1 MKKYPSEA
9 YSSNSRTLHRYV
21 VVAGLVLSVGL
32 TIAPGAVST
41 AYADELASGSDSPAA
56 IEAAMQPG
64 EGASSSFVNAAPQA
78 GGKATASSAEST
90 SGVEGQNL
98 PGSDPAKS
106 SASEASAPGAGESG
120 SASVGE
126 GTASAAAPATGSG
139 PSATTTAPEGGT
151 SPDAATPATGNAPDP
166 AASAAV
172 TSGGLTLAAVP
183 AAEGAAAPAAGV
195 VAKIGEQSYAT
206 LDEAIAAAKSGD
218 TIVLVANATTQ
229 GISMKGDLTING
241 AGNTITFEKDGI
253 AIFGHALTFKDA
265 IVSMMG
271 IGSTPYA
278 EWKWMAICASKDGS
292 LTLDNTAMSLD
303 GTGTASNTHAIYF
316 TSNNKLNVTNGSTL
330 VVSNYP
336 QDALE
341 WDGGDGGYNLNV
353 TGGSKVV
360 LDHNRSGIAGTFF
373 VKVDASELTVINNRG
388 NGSNGSHFN
397 IANGSEVSFKDNG
410 SHGLSAG
417 KLFVKGSTVTCTGNG
432 MYGITVG
439 NSLNVDGTS
448 TLKAN
453 GNKTKA
459 SASSGGG
466 LRITKNARENLIAKG
481 AVVEIN
487 NNGGNGLENYADLLI
502 EEGVDLSI
510 LQNYE
515 KGNGGGIYNGATGS
529 LTLPSGAKIYNNIA
543 AKAGDD
549 IFSLGKIVVPATGK
563 WILDQNHDGVGDHS
577 IAGWF
582 EDGLGSDNP
591 QRWQAHAEDE
601 DANYIIGIEEGN
613 FEIPLAL
620 KAAHGIEVDLG
631 EGEEPASP
639 DGGSEDPGKAE
650 GSSGVETVSA
660 EKAEVV
666 APGSVK
672 SVSPKTGDSAGFG
685 LAAAAMS
692 VVAAISAAFAA
703 LRRRED

>member
-9 YSSNSRTLHRYV
+9 YSSNSRTLRRYV

-41 AYADELASGSDSPAA
+41 AYADELASGSGTPAA
-56 IEAAMQPG
+56 IEAAVQPE
-64 EGASSSFVNAAPQA
+64 EGA
-78 GGKATASSAEST
+78 
-90 SGVEGQNL
+90 
-98 PGSDPAKS
+98 
-106 SASEASAPGAGESG
+106 
-120 SASVGE
+120 
-126 GTASAAAPATGSG
+126 ASAAVPAAGSG
-139 PSATTTAPEGGT
+139 PSATAAAPEGGT
-151 SPDAATPATGNAPDP
+151 SSDAATPASGSAPD
-166 AASAAV
+166 AATSAAAA
-172 TSGGLTLAAVP
+172 SGGLTLAAAP
-183 AAEGAAAPAAGV
+183 AAAPTAGV

-218 TIVLVANATTQ
+218 TIVLVANATSQ
-229 GISMKGDLTING
+229 GISMKGDLVING

-253 AIFGHALTFKDA
+253 AIFNHALTFKDA

-292 LTLDNTAMSLD
+292 LTLDNTAMTLD
-303 GTGTASNTHAIYF
+303 GTGTASGTHAIYF

-360 LDHNRSGIAGTFF
+360 LDHNRSGIAGLFF

-388 NGSNGSHFN
+388 NGSNGSHFD

-432 MYGITVG
+432 LYGITVG
-439 NSLNVDGTS
+439 NSLNVDGAS

-466 LRITKNARENLIAKG
+466 LRITKNAKENFIAKG

-487 NNGGNGLENYADLLI
+487 NNGGNGLENYADLFI

-529 LTLPSGAKIYNNIA
+529 LTLPSGAKIYNNTA

-549 IFSLGKIVVPATGK
+549 IYSLGKIVVPATGE
-563 WILDQNHDGVGDHS
+563 WILDRSHDGVGNHA
-577 IAGWF
+577 ITGWF

-601 DANYIIGIEEGN
+601 DANYIIPIEEGA
-613 FEIPLAL
+613 FETPLAL
-620 KAAHGIEVDLG
+620 KAAHGIEVDPEEGDEPVGPG
-631 EGEEPASP
+631 E
-639 DGGSEDPGKAE
+639 SEDPGKAE
-650 GSSGVETVSA
+650 DSSSVKT

-666 APGSVK
+666 APSSAK
-672 SVSPKTGDSAGFG
+672 SVSPKTGDSAGFS

>member
-1 MKKYPSEA
+1 MKKYSSEA
-9 YSSNSRTLHRYV
+9 YSSNSRTLRRYV

-41 AYADELASGSDSPAA
+41 AYADELASGSGTPAA
-56 IEAAMQPG
+56 IEAAVQPE
-64 EGASSSFVNAAPQA
+64 EGASSSSANAAPQA
-78 GGKATASSAEST
+78 EGKAAASSAESA
-90 SGVEGQNL
+90 SSVETQNL
-98 PGSDPAKS
+98 PGPAPAKS

-120 SASVGE
+120 SAPAGE
-126 GTASAAAPATGSG
+126 GAASAAVPAAGSG
-139 PSATTTAPEGGT
+139 PSATAAAPEGGT
-151 SPDAATPATGNAPDP
+151 SSDAATPASGSAPD
-166 AASAAV
+166 AATSAAAA
-172 TSGGLTLAAVP
+172 SGGLTLAAAP
-183 AAEGAAAPAAGV
+183 AAAPTAGV

-218 TIVLVANATTQ
+218 TIVLVANATSQ
-229 GISMKGDLTING
+229 GISMKGDLVING

-253 AIFGHALTFKDA
+253 AIFNHALTFKDA

-278 EWKWMAICASKDGS
+278 EWKWMAICANKDGL
-292 LTLDNTAMSLD
+292 LTLDNTAMALD
-303 GTGTASNTHAIYF
+303 GTGTASGTHAIYF

-373 VKVDASELTVINNRG
+373 VKVDASELAVINNRG
-388 NGSNGSHFN
+388 NGSNGSHFD

-432 MYGITVG
+432 LYGITVS
-439 NSLNVDGTS
+439 NSLNVDGAS
-448 TLKAN
+448 TLKVN

-466 LRITKNARENLIAKG
+466 LRITKNAKENFIAKG

-487 NNGGNGLENYADLLI
+487 NNGGNGLENYADLFI
-502 EEGVDLSI
+502 EDGVDLSI

-529 LTLPSGAKIYNNIA
+529 LTLPSGAKIHNNTA

-549 IFSLGKIVVPATGK
+549 IYSLGKIVVPATGE
-563 WILDQNHDGVGDHS
+563 WILDQNHDGVGDHA
-577 IAGWF
+577 ITGWF

-601 DANYIIGIEEGN
+601 DANYMIEIEEGS

-620 KAAHGIEVDLG
+620 KATHGIQVDPEEGDVPVGPG
-631 EGEEPASP
+631 E
-639 DGGSEDPGKAE
+639 SEDPGKVE
-650 GSSGVETVSA
+650 DPGSVKTVSA

-666 APGSVK
+666 ATSSAK
-672 SVSPKTGDSAGFG
+672 SVSPKTGDSAGFS

-692 VVAAISAAFAA
+692 VLAAISAAFAA

>member
-1 MKKYPSEA
+1 M
-9 YSSNSRTLHRYV
+9 
-21 VVAGLVLSVGL
+21 
-32 TIAPGAVST
+32 
-41 AYADELASGSDSPAA
+41 
-56 IEAAMQPG
+56 
-64 EGASSSFVNAAPQA
+64 
-78 GGKATASSAEST
+78 
-90 SGVEGQNL
+90 
-98 PGSDPAKS
+98 
-106 SASEASAPGAGESG
+106 
-120 SASVGE
+120 
-126 GTASAAAPATGSG
+126 
-139 PSATTTAPEGGT
+139 
-151 SPDAATPATGNAPDP
+151 
-166 AASAAV
+166 
-172 TSGGLTLAAVP
+172 
-183 AAEGAAAPAAGV
+183 
-195 VAKIGEQSYAT
+195 
-206 LDEAIAAAKSGD
+206 
-218 TIVLVANATTQ
+218 
-229 GISMKGDLTING
+229 
-241 AGNTITFEKDGI
+241 
-253 AIFGHALTFKDA
+253 
-265 IVSMMG
+265 
-271 IGSTPYA
+271 
-278 EWKWMAICASKDGS
+278 
-292 LTLDNTAMSLD
+292 
-303 GTGTASNTHAIYF
+303 
-316 TSNNKLNVTNGSTL
+316 
-330 VVSNYP
+330 
-336 QDALE
+336 
-341 WDGGDGGYNLNV
+341 
-353 TGGSKVV
+353 TGGSEVV
-360 LDHNRSGIAGTFF
+360 LDHNRSGIAGAFF
-373 VKVDASELTVINNRG
+373 VKVDASELTVTNNRA
-388 NGSNGSHFN
+388 NGSNGSHFD

-466 LRITKNARENLIAKG
+466 LRITKNARENFIAKG

-502 EEGVDLSI
+502 EEGVGLSI

-529 LTLPSGAKIYNNIA
+529 LTLPSGAKIYNNTA

-577 IAGWF
+577 ITGWF

-601 DANYIIGIEEGN
+601 DANYMIGIEEGN

-620 KAAHGIEVDLG
+620 KAAHGIEVDPG

-650 GSSGVETVSA
+650 GSSSVETVSA

>member
-9 YSSNSRTLHRYV
+9 CSSNSRTLHRYV

-41 AYADELASGSDSPAA
+41 AYADELASGSGSSAA
-56 IEAAMQPG
+56 IEAAIQPG
-64 EGASSSFVNAAPQA
+64 EGASSSSVNTAPQEE
-78 GGKATASSAEST
+78 GKAATSSAEST
-90 SGVEGQNL
+90 SGVEGQN
-98 PGSDPAKS
+98 PPESAPAKS
-106 SASEASAPGAGESG
+106 SASEASAPGAGESV
-120 SASVGE
+120 SAPVGE
-126 GTASAAAPATGSG
+126 GAVSAVAPATGS
-139 PSATTTAPEGGT
+139 AT
-151 SPDAATPATGNAPDP
+151 DP

-172 TSGGLTLAAVP
+172 ASGGLTLAAAP

-388 NGSNGSHFN
+388 NGSNGSHFD

-432 MYGITVG
+432 LYGITVS
-439 NSLNVDGTS
+439 NSLNVDGAS

-466 LRITKNARENLIAKG
+466 LRITKNAKENFIAKG

-487 NNGGNGLENYADLLI
+487 NNGGNGLENYADLFI
-502 EEGVDLSI
+502 EDGVDLSI

-529 LTLPSGAKIYNNIA
+529 LTLPSGAKIHNNTA

-549 IFSLGKIVVPATGK
+549 IYSLGKIVVPATGE

-577 IAGWF
+577 ITGWF
-582 EDGLGSDNP
+582 EDGLGSDSP

-601 DANYIIGIEEGN
+601 DANYMIEIEEGS
-613 FEIPLAL
+613 FETPLAL
-620 KAAHGIEVDLG
+620 KAAHGVEVDPG
-631 EGEEPASP
+631 EGDEPAAP
-639 DGGSEDPGKAE
+639 DDGSEDPGKAE
-650 GSSGVETVSA
+650 GFSGVETVSA
-660 EKAEVV
+660 EKAEMVV
-666 APGSVK
+666 SGSVK

>member
-9 YSSNSRTLHRYV
+9 CSSNSRTLHRYV

-64 EGASSSFVNAAPQA
+64 EGASSSSVNAASQVE
-78 GGKATASSAEST
+78 GKAAASSAESA
-90 SGVEGQNL
+90 SGVESQNL
-98 PGSDPAKS
+98 PGSAPAKS

-126 GTASAAAPATGSG
+126 GTASAVAPATGSG

-151 SPDAATPATGNAPDP
+151 SPDAATPATGSATDP
-166 AASAAV
+166 
-172 TSGGLTLAAVP
+172 
-183 AAEGAAAPAAGV
+183 AAAPAAGV

-241 AGNTITFEKDGI
+241 AGNTITFVKDGI
-253 AIFGHALTFKDA
+253 AIFNHALTFKDA

-292 LTLDNTAMSLD
+292 LTLDNTAMTLD
-303 GTGTASNTHAIYF
+303 GTGTASGTHAIYF

-388 NGSNGSHFN
+388 NGSNGSHFD

-417 KLFVKGSTVTCTGNG
+417 KLFVKGSTVACTGNG

-466 LRITKNARENLIAKG
+466 LRITKNARENFIAKG

-529 LTLPSGAKIYNNIA
+529 LTLPSGAKIYNNTA

-577 IAGWF
+577 ITGWF

-601 DANYIIGIEEGN
+601 DANYIIGIEEGS
-613 FEIPLAL
+613 FETPLAL
-620 KAAHGIEVDLG
+620 KAAHGIEVDPG

-650 GSSGVETVSA
+650 GSSSVETVSA

-672 SVSPKTGDSAGFG
+672 SVSPKTGDFAGFG

-692 VVAAISAAFAA
+692 VVAAISAALAS

>member
-9 YSSNSRTLHRYV
+9 YSSNSRTLRRYV

-41 AYADELASGSDSPAA
+41 AYADELASGSGTPAA
-56 IEAAMQPG
+56 IEAAVQPE
-64 EGASSSFVNAAPQA
+64 EGA
-78 GGKATASSAEST
+78 
-90 SGVEGQNL
+90 
-98 PGSDPAKS
+98 
-106 SASEASAPGAGESG
+106 
-120 SASVGE
+120 
-126 GTASAAAPATGSG
+126 ASAAVPAAGSG
-139 PSATTTAPEGGT
+139 PSATAAAPEGGT
-151 SPDAATPATGNAPDP
+151 SSDAATPASGSAPD
-166 AASAAV
+166 AATSAAAA
-172 TSGGLTLAAVP
+172 SGGLTLAAAP
-183 AAEGAAAPAAGV
+183 AAAPTAGV

-218 TIVLVANATTQ
+218 TIVLVANATSQ
-229 GISMKGDLTING
+229 GISMKGDLVING

-253 AIFGHALTFKDA
+253 AIFNHALTFKDA

-278 EWKWMAICASKDGS
+278 EWKWMAICANKDGL
-292 LTLDNTAMSLD
+292 LTLDNTAMALD
-303 GTGTASNTHAIYF
+303 GTGTASGTHAIYF

-373 VKVDASELTVINNRG
+373 VKVDASELAVINNRG
-388 NGSNGSHFN
+388 NGSNGSHFD

-432 MYGITVG
+432 LYGITVS
-439 NSLNVDGTS
+439 NSLNVDGAS
-448 TLKAN
+448 TLKVN

-466 LRITKNARENLIAKG
+466 LRITKNAKENFIAKG

-487 NNGGNGLENYADLLI
+487 NNGGNGLENYADLFI
-502 EEGVDLSI
+502 EDGVDLSI

-529 LTLPSGAKIYNNIA
+529 LTLPSGAKIHNNTA

-549 IFSLGKIVVPATGK
+549 IYSLGKIVVPATGE
-563 WILDQNHDGVGDHS
+563 WILDQNHDGVGDHA
-577 IAGWF
+577 ITGWF

-601 DANYIIGIEEGN
+601 DANYMIEIEEGS

-620 KAAHGIEVDLG
+620 KATHGIQVDPEEGDVPVGPG
-631 EGEEPASP
+631 E
-639 DGGSEDPGKAE
+639 SEDPGKAE
-650 GSSGVETVSA
+650 DPVSVKTVSA

-666 APGSVK
+666 ATSSAK
-672 SVSPKTGDSAGFG
+672 SVSPKTGDSAGFSF
-685 LAAAAMS
+685 AAAAMS
-692 VVAAISAAFAA
+692 VLAAISAAFAA

>member
-9 YSSNSRTLHRYV
+9 CSSNSRTLHRYV

-41 AYADELASGSDSPAA
+41 AYADELASGSGSSAA
-56 IEAAMQPG
+56 IEAAIQPG
-64 EGASSSFVNAAPQA
+64 EGASSSSVNTAPQEE
-78 GGKATASSAEST
+78 GKAATSSAEST
-90 SGVEGQNL
+90 SGVEGQN
-98 PGSDPAKS
+98 PPESAPAKS
-106 SASEASAPGAGESG
+106 SASEASAPGAGESV
-120 SASVGE
+120 SAPVGE
-126 GTASAAAPATGSG
+126 GAVSAVAPATGS
-139 PSATTTAPEGGT
+139 AT
-151 SPDAATPATGNAPDP
+151 DP
-166 AASAAV
+166 AAAA
-172 TSGGLTLAAVP
+172 SS
-183 AAEGAAAPAAGV
+183 AEGAAAPAAGV

-253 AIFGHALTFKDA
+253 AIFGHALTFKDT

-303 GTGTASNTHAIYF
+303 GAGTASGTHAIYF

-353 TGGSKVV
+353 IGGSKVV

-388 NGSNGSHFN
+388 NGSNGSHFD

-439 NSLNVDGTS
+439 NSLNIDGTS

-466 LRITKNARENLIAKG
+466 LRITKNARENFIAKG
-481 AVVEIN
+481 AVVEIS
-487 NNGGNGLENYADLLI
+487 NNGGNGLENYADLFI

-529 LTLPSGAKIYNNIA
+529 LALPSGAKIYNNTA

-577 IAGWF
+577 ITGWF
-582 EDGLGSDNP
+582 EDGLGSDSP

-601 DANYIIGIEEGN
+601 DANYIIGIEEGS
-613 FEIPLAL
+613 FEVPLAL
-620 KAAHGIEVDLG
+620 KAAHGIEVDPG
-631 EGEEPASP
+631 EGDEPAVP
-639 DGGSEDPGKAE
+639 DDGSEDPGKAE
-650 GSSGVETVSA
+650 GSSSVETVSA

-666 APGSVK
+666 APDSVK

>member
-1 MKKYPSEA
+1 MFLQFTHAPSLCCC
-9 YSSNSRTLHRYV
+9 SRACSFRRPYHCARCGIYGV
-21 VVAGLVLSVGL
+21 
-32 TIAPGAVST
+32 
-41 AYADELASGSDSPAA
+41 ADELASGSDSPAA
-56 IEAAMQPG
+56 IEAAMQAG
-64 EGASSSFVNAAPQA
+64 EGASSSSVNAAPQA
-78 GGKATASSAEST
+78 EGKAAASSAEST
-90 SGVEGQNL
+90 SGVEGQDS
-98 PGSDPAKS
+98 PGSAPAKS

-151 SPDAATPATGNAPDP
+151 SPDAATPATGSATDP
-166 AASAAV
+166 AAAA
-172 TSGGLTLAAVP
+172 SS
-183 AAEGAAAPAAGV
+183 AEGAAAPAAGV

-303 GTGTASNTHAIYF
+303 GTGTASGTHAIYF

-330 VVSNYP
+330 AVSNYP

-388 NGSNGSHFN
+388 NGSNGSHFD

-466 LRITKNARENLIAKG
+466 LRITKNARENFIAKG
-481 AVVEIN
+481 AVVEIS
-487 NNGGNGLENYADLLI
+487 NNGGNGLENYADLFI
-502 EEGVDLSI
+502 EEGVDLSV

-529 LTLPSGAKIYNNIA
+529 LTLPSGAKIYNNTA

-549 IFSLGKIVVPATGK
+549 IYSLGKIVVPATGK

-577 IAGWF
+577 ITGWF
-582 EDGLGSDNP
+582 EDGLGGDNP

-613 FEIPLAL
+613 FETPLAL
-620 KAAHGIEVDLG
+620 KAAHGIEVDPG
-631 EGEEPASP
+631 EGDEPAGP

-650 GSSGVETVSA
+650 GSSSVETVSA

-703 LRRRED
+703 FRRRED

>member
-9 YSSNSRTLHRYV
+9 YSSNSRTLRRYV

-41 AYADELASGSDSPAA
+41 AYADELASGSGTPAA
-56 IEAAMQPG
+56 IEAAVQPE
-64 EGASSSFVNAAPQA
+64 EGASSSSANAAPQA
-78 GGKATASSAEST
+78 EGKAAASSAESA
-90 SGVEGQNL
+90 SSVETQNL
-98 PGSDPAKS
+98 PGPAPAKS

-120 SASVGE
+120 SAPAGE
-126 GTASAAAPATGSG
+126 GAASAAVPAAGSG
-139 PSATTTAPEGGT
+139 PSATAAAPEGGT
-151 SPDAATPATGNAPDP
+151 SSDAATPASGSAPD
-166 AASAAV
+166 AATSAAAA
-172 TSGGLTLAAVP
+172 SGGLTLAAAP
-183 AAEGAAAPAAGV
+183 AAAPTAGV

-218 TIVLVANATTQ
+218 TIVLVANATSQ
-229 GISMKGDLTING
+229 GISMKGDLVING

-253 AIFGHALTFKDA
+253 AIFNHALTFKDA

-278 EWKWMAICASKDGS
+278 EWKWMAICANKDGL
-292 LTLDNTAMSLD
+292 LTLDNTAMALD
-303 GTGTASNTHAIYF
+303 GTGTASGTHAIYF

-373 VKVDASELTVINNRG
+373 VKVDASELAVINNRG
-388 NGSNGSHFN
+388 NGSNGSHFD

-432 MYGITVG
+432 LYGITVS
-439 NSLNVDGTS
+439 NSLNVDGAS
-448 TLKAN
+448 TLKVN

-466 LRITKNARENLIAKG
+466 LRITKNAKENFIAKG

-487 NNGGNGLENYADLLI
+487 NNGGNGLENYADLFI
-502 EEGVDLSI
+502 EDGVDLSI

-529 LTLPSGAKIYNNIA
+529 LTLPSGAKIHNNTA

-549 IFSLGKIVVPATGK
+549 IYSLGKIVVPATGE
-563 WILDQNHDGVGDHS
+563 WILDQNHDGVGDHA
-577 IAGWF
+577 ITGWF

-601 DANYIIGIEEGN
+601 DANYMIEIEEGS

-620 KAAHGIEVDLG
+620 KATHGIQVDPEEGDVPVGPG
-631 EGEEPASP
+631 E
-639 DGGSEDPGKAE
+639 SEDPGKVE
-650 GSSGVETVSA
+650 DPGSVKTVSA

-666 APGSVK
+666 ATSSAK
-672 SVSPKTGDSAGFG
+672 SVSPKTGDSAGFS

-692 VVAAISAAFAA
+692 VLAAISAAFAA

>member
-9 YSSNSRTLHRYV
+9 CSSNSRALRRYV

-41 AYADELASGSDSPAA
+41 AYADELASGSDSSAA

-64 EGASSSFVNAAPQA
+64 EGASSSSVNTAPQEE
-78 GGKATASSAEST
+78 GKAAANPAEST
-90 SGVEGQNL
+90 SGVEGQN
-98 PGSDPAKS
+98 PPESAPAKS
-106 SASEASAPGAGESG
+106 SASEASAPGTGESG
-120 SASVGE
+120 SAAAGE
-126 GTASAAAPATGSG
+126 GTASAAVPATGS
-139 PSATTTAPEGGT
+139 
-151 SPDAATPATGNAPDP
+151 APDS
-166 AASAAV
+166 AASAAEGV
-172 TSGGLTLAAVP
+172 AASTT
-183 AAEGAAAPAAGV
+183 GV

-229 GISMKGDLTING
+229 GINMKGDLTING

-253 AIFGHALTFKDA
+253 AIFDHALTFKDA

-303 GTGTASNTHAIYF
+303 GTGTASGTHAIYF
-316 TSNNKLNVTNGSTL
+316 TSNNKLNVANGSTL

-373 VKVDASELTVINNRG
+373 VKVDASELAVINNRG
-388 NGSNGSHFN
+388 NGSNGSHFD

-410 SHGLSAG
+410 YHGLSAG

-432 MYGITVG
+432 VYGITVG

-466 LRITKNARENLIAKG
+466 LRITKNARENFIAKG

-529 LTLPSGAKIYNNIA
+529 LTLPSGAKIYNNTA
-543 AKAGDD
+543 VKAGDD

-563 WILDQNHDGVGDHS
+563 WILDQNHDGAGDHS
-577 IAGWF
+577 ITGWF

-601 DANYIIGIEEGN
+601 DANYMIGIEEGS
-613 FEIPLAL
+613 FETPLAL
-620 KAAHGIEVDLG
+620 KAAHGIEVDPG

-639 DGGSEDPGKAE
+639 DGGSEGPGKAE
-650 GSSGVETVSA
+650 GSSSVEAVSA
-660 EKAEVV
+660 EKAEVA

>member
-1 MKKYPSEA
+1 
-9 YSSNSRTLHRYV
+9 
-21 VVAGLVLSVGL
+21 
-32 TIAPGAVST
+32 
-41 AYADELASGSDSPAA
+41 
-56 IEAAMQPG
+56 MQPG
-64 EGASSSFVNAAPQA
+64 EGASASSVNTAPQEE
-78 GGKATASSAEST
+78 GKAAASSAEST
-90 SGVEGQNL
+90 SGVEGQN
-98 PGSDPAKS
+98 PPESAPAKS
-106 SASEASAPGAGESG
+106 GVSEASAPGAGESG
-120 SASVGE
+120 SAPAGE
-126 GTASAAAPATGSG
+126 GAAS
-139 PSATTTAPEGGT
+139 
-151 SPDAATPATGNAPDP
+151 AATPATGSVPDS
-166 AASAAV
+166 AASAAEG
-172 TSGGLTLAAVP
+172 TAAST
-183 AAEGAAAPAAGV
+183 AGV

-241 AGNTITFEKDGI
+241 AGNTIAFEKDGI

-265 IVSMMG
+265 TVSMMG

-303 GTGTASNTHAIYF
+303 GAGTASGTHAIYF

-388 NGSNGSHFN
+388 NGSNGSHFD
-397 IANGSEVSFKDNG
+397 IANGSEISFKDNG

-417 KLFVKGSTVTCTGNG
+417 KLFVKGSTVMCTGNG

-439 NSLNVDGTS
+439 NSLNVDGAS

-466 LRITKNARENLIAKG
+466 LRITKNARENFIAKG
-481 AVVEIN
+481 AVVEIS

-529 LTLPSGAKIYNNIA
+529 LTLPSGAKIHNNIA

-563 WILDQNHDGVGDHS
+563 WVLDQNHDGAGDHS
-577 IAGWF
+577 ITGWF

-601 DANYIIGIEEGN
+601 DANYMIGIEEGS
-613 FEIPLAL
+613 FETPLAL
-620 KAAHGIEVDLG
+620 KAAHGVEVDPG
-631 EGEEPASP
+631 EGDEPAAP
-639 DGGSEDPGKAE
+639 DDGSEDPGKAE
-650 GSSGVETVSA
+650 DSSNVETVSA
-660 EKAEVV
+660 EKAEVA

>member
-9 YSSNSRTLHRYV
+9 CSSNSRTLRRYV

-41 AYADELASGSDSPAA
+41 AYADEPASGSGSPVA

-64 EGASSSFVNAAPQA
+64 EGASASSVNTASQA
-78 GGKATASSAEST
+78 EGKAATSSAEST
-90 SGVEGQNL
+90 SGVEGQDS
-98 PGSDPAKS
+98 PGSAPAKS
-106 SASEASAPGAGESG
+106 SASEASAPGAGESS
-120 SASVGE
+120 SAPVGE
-126 GTASAAAPATGSG
+126 GAAS
-139 PSATTTAPEGGT
+139 
-151 SPDAATPATGNAPDP
+151 AATPATGSATDP
-166 AASAAV
+166 AVS
-172 TSGGLTLAAVP
+172 
-183 AAEGAAAPAAGV
+183 AAEGAAAPTAGV

-218 TIVLVANATTQ
+218 TIVLVTNATTQ

-292 LTLDNTAMSLD
+292 LTLDNTAMGLD
-303 GTGTASNTHAIYF
+303 GTGTASGTHAIYF

-330 VVSNYP
+330 AVSNYP

-388 NGSNGSHFN
+388 NGSNGSHFD

-432 MYGITVG
+432 LYGITVS
-439 NSLNVDGTS
+439 NSLNVDGAS

-466 LRITKNARENLIAKG
+466 LRITKNAKENFIAKG

-502 EEGVDLSI
+502 EEGVGLSI

-529 LTLPSGAKIYNNIA
+529 LTLPSGAKIYNNTA

-563 WILDQNHDGVGDHS
+563 WILDQNHDGVGGHS
-577 IAGWF
+577 ITGWF
-582 EDGLGSDNP
+582 EDGLGGDNP

-620 KAAHGIEVDLG
+620 KAAHGIEVDPG

-650 GSSGVETVSA
+650 GSSSVETVSA

>member
-1 MKKYPSEA
+1 MHHA
-9 YSSNSRTLHRYV
+9 RHC
-21 VVAGLVLSVGL
+21 
-32 TIAPGAVST
+32 IDHAPST
-41 AYADELASGSDSPAA
+41 AS
-56 IEAAMQPG
+56 
-64 EGASSSFVNAAPQA
+64 
-78 GGKATASSAEST
+78 
-90 SGVEGQNL
+90 
-98 PGSDPAKS
+98 
-106 SASEASAPGAGESG
+106 
-120 SASVGE
+120 
-126 GTASAAAPATGSG
+126 
-139 PSATTTAPEGGT
+139 
-151 SPDAATPATGNAPDP
+151 
-166 AASAAV
+166 
-172 TSGGLTLAAVP
+172 
-183 AAEGAAAPAAGV
+183 AAEGAAAPTAGV

-218 TIVLVANATTQ
+218 TIVLVANATSQ
-229 GISMKGDLTING
+229 GISMKGDLVING

-253 AIFGHALTFKDA
+253 AIFNHALTFKDA

-278 EWKWMAICASKDGS
+278 EWKGMAICANKDGS
-292 LTLDNTAMSLD
+292 LTLDNATMTLD
-303 GTGTASNTHAIYF
+303 GTGAASGTHAIYF

-341 WDGGDGGYNLNV
+341 WDGGDGGYSLNV

-360 LDHNRSGIAGTFF
+360 LNHNRSGIAGTFF

-388 NGSNGSHFN
+388 NGSNGSHFD

-432 MYGITVG
+432 LYGITVG

-453 GNKTKA
+453 GNKAKA

-466 LRITKNARENLIAKG
+466 LRITKNAKENFIAKG

-487 NNGGNGLENYADLLI
+487 NNGGNGLENYADLFI

-529 LTLPSGAKIYNNIA
+529 LTLPSGAKIYNNTA

-549 IFSLGKIVVPATGK
+549 IYSLGRIVVPATGE
-563 WILDQNHDGVGDHS
+563 WILDRSHDGVGNHA
-577 IAGWF
+577 ITGWF

-601 DANYIIGIEEGN
+601 DANYIIPIEEGA

-620 KAAHGIEVDLG
+620 KAAHGIEVDPEEGDEPVGPG
-631 EGEEPASP
+631 E
-639 DGGSEDPGKAE
+639 SEDPGKAE
-650 GSSGVETVSA
+650 DSSSVKT
-660 EKAEVV
+660 EKAEAV
-666 APGSVK
+666 APSSAK
-672 SVSPKTGDSAGFG
+672 SVSPKTGDSAGFS

>member
-9 YSSNSRTLHRYV
+9 CSSNSRTLRRYV

-41 AYADELASGSDSPAA
+41 AYADELASGSGSSAA
-56 IEAAMQPG
+56 IEAAIQPG
-64 EGASSSFVNAAPQA
+64 EGASSSSVNTAPQEE
-78 GGKATASSAEST
+78 GKAATSSAEST
-90 SGVEGQNL
+90 SGVEGQN
-98 PGSDPAKS
+98 PSESAPAKS
-106 SASEASAPGAGESG
+106 SASEASAPGAGESS
-120 SASVGE
+120 SAPVGE
-126 GTASAAAPATGSG
+126 GAASVAAPATGS
-139 PSATTTAPEGGT
+139 AT
-151 SPDAATPATGNAPDP
+151 DP
-166 AASAAV
+166 AVS
-172 TSGGLTLAAVP
+172 
-183 AAEGAAAPAAGV
+183 AAEGAAASTAGV

-278 EWKWMAICASKDGS
+278 EWKRMAICASKDGS

-303 GTGTASNTHAIYF
+303 GTGTASGTHAIYF

-353 TGGSKVV
+353 AGGSKVV

-388 NGSNGSHFN
+388 NGSNGSHFD

-432 MYGITVG
+432 MYGIAVG

-466 LRITKNARENLIAKG
+466 LRITKNARENIIAKG

-529 LTLPSGAKIYNNIA
+529 LTLPSGAKIHNNTA

-549 IFSLGKIVVPATGK
+549 IFSLGKIVVPATGE

-577 IAGWF
+577 ITGWF

-601 DANYIIGIEEGN
+601 DANYMIGIEEGS

-620 KAAHGIEVDLG
+620 KAAHGVEVDPG
-631 EGEEPASP
+631 EGDEPAAP
-639 DGGSEDPGKAE
+639 DDGSEDSGKAE
-650 GSSGVETVSA
+650 GSSSVETVSA

-692 VVAAISAAFAA
+692 VIAAISAAFAA

>member
-9 YSSNSRTLHRYV
+9 CSSNSRTLRRYV

-41 AYADELASGSDSPAA
+41 AYADELASGSDSLAA

-64 EGASSSFVNAAPQA
+64 EGASSSSVNAASQA
-78 GGKATASSAEST
+78 EGKAAASSAESA
-90 SGVEGQNL
+90 SGVESQNL
-98 PGSDPAKS
+98 PGSAPAKS

-126 GTASAAAPATGSG
+126 GAASAAAPATGSG

-151 SPDAATPATGNAPDP
+151 SPDAATSATGSATDP
-166 AASAAV
+166 AAAASSV
-172 TSGGLTLAAVP
+172 
-183 AAEGAAAPAAGV
+183 EGAAAPAAGV

-373 VKVDASELTVINNRG
+373 VKVDASELTVTNNRA
-388 NGSNGSHFN
+388 NGSNGSHFD
-397 IANGSEVSFKDNG
+397 IANGSEVSFKNNG
-410 SHGLSAG
+410 YHGLSAG

-432 MYGITVG
+432 MYGITIG

-459 SASSGGG
+459 SVSSGGG
-466 LRITKNARENLIAKG
+466 LRITKNARENFIAKG

-529 LTLPSGAKIYNNIA
+529 LTLPSGAKIYNNTA

-549 IFSLGKIVVPATGK
+549 IFSLGKIVVPGTGK

-577 IAGWF
+577 ITGWF
-582 EDGLGSDNP
+582 EDGLGSDSP

-620 KAAHGIEVDLG
+620 KAAHGIEVDPG
-631 EGEEPASP
+631 EGEEPAGP
-639 DGGSEDPGKAE
+639 DDGSEDPGKAE
-650 GSSGVETVSA
+650 DSSSVEAVSA

>member
-9 YSSNSRTLHRYV
+9 CSSNSRTLRRYV

-41 AYADELASGSDSPAA
+41 AYADELASGSGSSAA
-56 IEAAMQPG
+56 IEAAIQPG
-64 EGASSSFVNAAPQA
+64 EGASSSSVNTAPQA
-78 GGKATASSAEST
+78 EGKAATSSAEST
-90 SGVEGQNL
+90 FGVEGQN
-98 PGSDPAKS
+98 PPESAPAKS
-106 SASEASAPGAGESG
+106 SASEASAPGAGESS
-120 SASVGE
+120 SATVGE
-126 GTASAAAPATGSG
+126 GAAS
-139 PSATTTAPEGGT
+139 
-151 SPDAATPATGNAPDP
+151 AATPATGSAPDS
-166 AASAAV
+166 AASAAEG
-172 TSGGLTLAAVP
+172 TAAST
-183 AAEGAAAPAAGV
+183 AGV

-292 LTLDNTAMSLD
+292 LTLDNTAMNLD
-303 GTGTASNTHAIYF
+303 GTGTASGTHAIYF

-388 NGSNGSHFN
+388 NGSNGSHFD

-439 NSLNVDGTS
+439 NSLNVDGAS

-466 LRITKNARENLIAKG
+466 LRITKNARENFIAKG

-529 LTLPSGAKIYNNIA
+529 LTLPSGAKIHNNTA

-563 WILDQNHDGVGDHS
+563 WVLDQNHDGVGDHS
-577 IAGWF
+577 ITGWF

-601 DANYIIGIEEGN
+601 DANYMIGIEEGS
-613 FEIPLAL
+613 FETPLAL
-620 KAAHGIEVDLG
+620 KAAHGVEVDPG
-631 EGEEPASP
+631 EGDEPAAP
-639 DGGSEDPGKAE
+639 DDGSEDSGKAE
-650 GSSGVETVSA
+650 GSSSVETVSA
-660 EKAEVV
+660 EKAEVE
-666 APGSVK
+666 ASGSEK

-692 VVAAISAAFAA
+692 VIAAISAAFAA

>member
-9 YSSNSRTLHRYV
+9 YSSNSRTLRRYV

-41 AYADELASGSDSPAA
+41 AYADELASGSGTPAA
-56 IEAAMQPG
+56 IEAAVQPE
-64 EGASSSFVNAAPQA
+64 EGA
-78 GGKATASSAEST
+78 
-90 SGVEGQNL
+90 
-98 PGSDPAKS
+98 
-106 SASEASAPGAGESG
+106 
-120 SASVGE
+120 
-126 GTASAAAPATGSG
+126 ASAAVPAAGSG
-139 PSATTTAPEGGT
+139 PSATAAAPEGGT
-151 SPDAATPATGNAPDP
+151 SSDAATPASGSAPD
-166 AASAAV
+166 AATSAAAA
-172 TSGGLTLAAVP
+172 SGGLTLAAAP
-183 AAEGAAAPAAGV
+183 AAAPTAGV

-218 TIVLVANATTQ
+218 TIVLVANATSQ
-229 GISMKGDLTING
+229 GISMKGDLVING

-253 AIFGHALTFKDA
+253 AIFNHALTFKDA

-278 EWKWMAICASKDGS
+278 EWKWMAICANKDGL
-292 LTLDNTAMSLD
+292 LTLDNTAMALD
-303 GTGTASNTHAIYF
+303 GTGTASGTHAIYF

-373 VKVDASELTVINNRG
+373 VKVDASELAVINNRG
-388 NGSNGSHFN
+388 NGSNGSHFD

-432 MYGITVG
+432 LYGITVS
-439 NSLNVDGTS
+439 NSLNVDGAS
-448 TLKAN
+448 ALKVN

-466 LRITKNARENLIAKG
+466 LRITKNAKENFIAKG

-487 NNGGNGLENYADLLI
+487 NNGGNGLENYADLFI
-502 EEGVDLSI
+502 EDGVDLSI

-529 LTLPSGAKIYNNIA
+529 LTLPSGAKIHNNTA

-549 IFSLGKIVVPATGK
+549 IYSLGKIVVPATGE
-563 WILDQNHDGVGDHS
+563 WILDQNHDGVGDHA
-577 IAGWF
+577 ITGWF

-601 DANYIIGIEEGN
+601 DANYMIEIEEGS

-620 KAAHGIEVDLG
+620 KATHGIQVDPEEGDVPVGPG
-631 EGEEPASP
+631 E
-639 DGGSEDPGKAE
+639 SEDPGKAE
-650 GSSGVETVSA
+650 DPVSVKTVSA

-666 APGSVK
+666 ATSSAK
-672 SVSPKTGDSAGFG
+672 SVSPKTGDSAGFS

-692 VVAAISAAFAA
+692 VLAAISAAFAA

>member
-9 YSSNSRTLHRYV
+9 CSSNSRTLRRYV

-41 AYADELASGSDSPAA
+41 AYADEPASGSGSSVA

-64 EGASSSFVNAAPQA
+64 EGASASSVNTASQA
-78 GGKATASSAEST
+78 EGKAATSSAEST
-90 SGVEGQNL
+90 SGVEGQDS
-98 PGSDPAKS
+98 PGSAPAKS
-106 SASEASAPGAGESG
+106 SASEASAPGAGESS
-120 SASVGE
+120 SAPVGE
-126 GTASAAAPATGSG
+126 GAAS
-139 PSATTTAPEGGT
+139 
-151 SPDAATPATGNAPDP
+151 AATPATGSAPP
-166 AASAAV
+166 AVS
-172 TSGGLTLAAVP
+172 
-183 AAEGAAAPAAGV
+183 AAEGAAAPTAGV

-303 GTGTASNTHAIYF
+303 GTGTASSTHAIYF

-373 VKVDASELTVINNRG
+373 VKVDASELTVTNNRV
-388 NGSNGSHFN
+388 NGSNGSHFD

-410 SHGLSAG
+410 YHGLSAG

-466 LRITKNARENLIAKG
+466 LRITKNARENFIAKG

-529 LTLPSGAKIYNNIA
+529 LTLPSGAKIYNNTA

-577 IAGWF
+577 ITGWF

-620 KAAHGIEVDLG
+620 KAAHGIEVDPG

-650 GSSGVETVSA
+650 GSSSVETVNA

-666 APGSVK
+666 APGSAK

-692 VVAAISAAFAA
+692 VIAAIGAAFAA
-703 LRRRED
+703 LRRREG

>member
-9 YSSNSRTLHRYV
+9 CSSNSRTLRRYV

-41 AYADELASGSDSPAA
+41 AYADEPASGSGSSVA

-64 EGASSSFVNAAPQA
+64 EGASVSSVNTASQA
-78 GGKATASSAEST
+78 EGKAATSSAEST
-90 SGVEGQNL
+90 SGVEGQN
-98 PGSDPAKS
+98 PPESAPAKS
-106 SASEASAPGAGESG
+106 SISEASTPGAGESG
-120 SASVGE
+120 SAPAGE
-126 GTASAAAPATGSG
+126 GAASAAAPATGS
-139 PSATTTAPEGGT
+139 AT
-151 SPDAATPATGNAPDP
+151 DP
-166 AASAAV
+166 AVS
-172 TSGGLTLAAVP
+172 
-183 AAEGAAAPAAGV
+183 AAEGAAASTAGV

-278 EWKWMAICASKDGS
+278 EWKRMAICASKDGS

-303 GTGTASNTHAIYF
+303 GTGTASGTHAIYF

-353 TGGSKVV
+353 AGGSKVV

-388 NGSNGSHFN
+388 NGSNGSHFD

-466 LRITKNARENLIAKG
+466 LRITKNARENIIAKG

-529 LTLPSGAKIYNNIA
+529 LTLPSGAKIHNNTA

-549 IFSLGKIVVPATGK
+549 IFSLGKIVVPATGE

-577 IAGWF
+577 ITGWF

-601 DANYIIGIEEGN
+601 DANYMIGIEEGS

-620 KAAHGIEVDLG
+620 KAAHGVEVDPG
-631 EGEEPASP
+631 EGDEPAAP
-639 DGGSEDPGKAE
+639 DDGSEDSGKAE
-650 GSSGVETVSA
+650 GSSSVETVSA

-692 VVAAISAAFAA
+692 VIAAISAAFAA

>member
-9 YSSNSRTLHRYV
+9 CPSNSRTLRRYV

-41 AYADELASGSDSPAA
+41 AYADELASGSGSSAA

-64 EGASSSFVNAAPQA
+64 EGASASSVNTAPQEE
-78 GGKATASSAEST
+78 GKAAASSAEST
-90 SGVEGQNL
+90 SGVEGQN
-98 PGSDPAKS
+98 PPESAPAKS
-106 SASEASAPGAGESG
+106 GVSEASAPGAGESG
-120 SASVGE
+120 SAPAGE
-126 GTASAAAPATGSG
+126 GATS
-139 PSATTTAPEGGT
+139 
-151 SPDAATPATGNAPDP
+151 AATPATGSAPDS
-166 AASAAV
+166 AASAAEG
-172 TSGGLTLAAVP
+172 TAAST
-183 AAEGAAAPAAGV
+183 AGV

-218 TIVLVANATTQ
+218 TIVLEANATTQ

-278 EWKWMAICASKDGS
+278 EWKRMAICASKDGS

-303 GTGTASNTHAIYF
+303 GTGTASGTHAIYF

-353 TGGSKVV
+353 AGGSKVV

-388 NGSNGSHFN
+388 NGSNGSHFD

-466 LRITKNARENLIAKG
+466 LRITKNARENIIAKG

-529 LTLPSGAKIYNNIA
+529 LTLPSGAKIHNNTA

-549 IFSLGKIVVPATGK
+549 IFSLGKIVVPATGE
-563 WILDQNHDGVGDHS
+563 WILDQNHDGAGDHS
-577 IAGWF
+577 ITGWF

-601 DANYIIGIEEGN
+601 DANYMIGIEEGS

-620 KAAHGIEVDLG
+620 KAAHGVEVDPG
-631 EGEEPASP
+631 EGDEPAAP
-639 DGGSEDPGKAE
+639 DDGSEDSGKAE
-650 GSSGVETVSA
+650 GSSSVETVSA
-660 EKAEVV
+660 EKAEVA

-692 VVAAISAAFAA
+692 VIAAISAAFAA

>member
-9 YSSNSRTLHRYV
+9 CSSNSRTLHRYV

-64 EGASSSFVNAAPQA
+64 EGASSSSVNAASQA
-78 GGKATASSAEST
+78 EGKAAASSAEST
-90 SGVEGQNL
+90 SGVESQNL
-98 PGSDPAKS
+98 PGSAPAKS

-151 SPDAATPATGNAPDP
+151 SPDAATSATGSATDP
-166 AASAAV
+166 AAAA
-172 TSGGLTLAAVP
+172 SS
-183 AAEGAAAPAAGV
+183 AEGAAAPAAGV

-218 TIVLVANATTQ
+218 TIVLVTNATTQ

-373 VKVDASELTVINNRG
+373 VKVDASELTVTNNRA
-388 NGSNGSHFN
+388 NGSNGSHFD

-410 SHGLSAG
+410 YHGLSAG

-459 SASSGGG
+459 SVSSGGG
-466 LRITKNARENLIAKG
+466 LRITKNARENFIAKG

-577 IAGWF
+577 ITGWF

-620 KAAHGIEVDLG
+620 KAAHGIEVDPG

-639 DGGSEDPGKAE
+639 DGGSEDPGKA
-650 GSSGVETVSA
+650 
-660 EKAEVV
+660 KA
-666 APGSVK
+666 
-672 SVSPKTGDSAGFG
+672 
-685 LAAAAMS
+685 LAALKPLAPKR
-692 VVAAISAAFAA
+692 
-703 LRRRED
+703 LKW

>member
-9 YSSNSRTLHRYV
+9 YSSNSRTLRRYV

-41 AYADELASGSDSPAA
+41 AYADELASGSGTPAA
-56 IEAAMQPG
+56 IEAAVQPE
-64 EGASSSFVNAAPQA
+64 EGASSSSANAAPQA
-78 GGKATASSAEST
+78 EGKAAASSAESA
-90 SGVEGQNL
+90 SSVETQNL
-98 PGSDPAKS
+98 PGPAPAKS

-120 SASVGE
+120 SAPAGE
-126 GTASAAAPATGSG
+126 GAASAAVPAAGSG
-139 PSATTTAPEGGT
+139 PSATAAAPEGGT
-151 SPDAATPATGNAPDP
+151 SSDAATPASGSAPD
-166 AASAAV
+166 AATSAAAA
-172 TSGGLTLAAVP
+172 SGGLTLAAAP
-183 AAEGAAAPAAGV
+183 AAAPTAGV

-218 TIVLVANATTQ
+218 TIVLVANATSQ
-229 GISMKGDLTING
+229 GISMKGDLVING

-253 AIFGHALTFKDA
+253 AIFNHALTFKDA

-278 EWKWMAICASKDGS
+278 EWKWMAICANKDGL
-292 LTLDNTAMSLD
+292 LTLDNTAMALD
-303 GTGTASNTHAIYF
+303 GTGTASGTHAIYF

-330 VVSNYP
+330 LVSNYP

-373 VKVDASELTVINNRG
+373 VKVDASELAVINNRG
-388 NGSNGSHFN
+388 NGSNGSHFD

-432 MYGITVG
+432 LYGITVS
-439 NSLNVDGTS
+439 NSLNVDGAS
-448 TLKAN
+448 TLKVN

-466 LRITKNARENLIAKG
+466 LRITKNAKENFIAKG

-487 NNGGNGLENYADLLI
+487 NNGGNGLENYADLFI
-502 EEGVDLSI
+502 EDGVDLSI

-529 LTLPSGAKIYNNIA
+529 LTLPSGAKIHNNTA

-549 IFSLGKIVVPATGK
+549 IYSLGKIVVPATGE
-563 WILDQNHDGVGDHS
+563 WILDQNHDGVGDHA
-577 IAGWF
+577 ITGWF

-601 DANYIIGIEEGN
+601 DANYMIEIEEGS

-620 KAAHGIEVDLG
+620 KATHGIQVDPEEGDVPVGPG
-631 EGEEPASP
+631 E
-639 DGGSEDPGKAE
+639 SEDPGKAE
-650 GSSGVETVSA
+650 DPVSVKTVSA

-666 APGSVK
+666 ATSSAK
-672 SVSPKTGDSAGFG
+672 SVSPKTGDSAGFS

-692 VVAAISAAFAA
+692 VLAAISAAFAA

>member
-9 YSSNSRTLHRYV
+9 YSSNSRTLRRYV

-41 AYADELASGSDSPAA
+41 AYADELASGSGTPAA
-56 IEAAMQPG
+56 IEAAVQPE
-64 EGASSSFVNAAPQA
+64 EGASSSSANAAPQA
-78 GGKATASSAEST
+78 EGKAAASSAESA
-90 SGVEGQNL
+90 SSVETQNL
-98 PGSDPAKS
+98 PGPAPAKS

-120 SASVGE
+120 SAPAGE
-126 GTASAAAPATGSG
+126 GAASAAVPAAGSG
-139 PSATTTAPEGGT
+139 PSATAAAPEGGT
-151 SPDAATPATGNAPDP
+151 SSDAATPASGSAPD
-166 AASAAV
+166 AATSAAAA
-172 TSGGLTLAAVP
+172 SGGLTLAAAP
-183 AAEGAAAPAAGV
+183 AAAPTAGV

-218 TIVLVANATTQ
+218 TIVLVANATSQ
-229 GISMKGDLTING
+229 GISMKGDLVING

-253 AIFGHALTFKDA
+253 AIFNHALTFKDA

-278 EWKWMAICASKDGS
+278 EWKWMAICANKDGL
-292 LTLDNTAMSLD
+292 LTLDNTAMALD
-303 GTGTASNTHAIYF
+303 GTGTASGTHAIYF

-373 VKVDASELTVINNRG
+373 VKVDASELAVINNRG
-388 NGSNGSHFN
+388 NGSNGSHFD

-432 MYGITVG
+432 LYDITVS
-439 NSLNVDGTS
+439 NSLNVDGAS
-448 TLKAN
+448 TLKVN

-466 LRITKNARENLIAKG
+466 LRITKNAKENFIAKG

-487 NNGGNGLENYADLLI
+487 NNGGNGLENYADLFI
-502 EEGVDLSI
+502 EDGVDLSI

-529 LTLPSGAKIYNNIA
+529 LTLPSGAKIHNNTA

-549 IFSLGKIVVPATGK
+549 IYSLGKIVVPATGE
-563 WILDQNHDGVGDHS
+563 WILDQNHDGVGDHA
-577 IAGWF
+577 ITGWF

-601 DANYIIGIEEGN
+601 DANYMIEIEEGS

-620 KAAHGIEVDLG
+620 KATHGIQVDPEEGDVPVGPG
-631 EGEEPASP
+631 E
-639 DGGSEDPGKAE
+639 SEDPGKAE
-650 GSSGVETVSA
+650 DPVSVKTVSA

-666 APGSVK
+666 ATSSAK
-672 SVSPKTGDSAGFG
+672 SVSPKTGDSAGFS

-692 VVAAISAAFAA
+692 VLAAISAAFAA

>member
-9 YSSNSRTLHRYV
+9 YSSNSRTLRRYV

-41 AYADELASGSDSPAA
+41 AYADDLASGSGASAA
-56 IEAAMQPG
+56 IEAAVQPE
-64 EGASSSFVNAAPQA
+64 EGASSSSANAAPQA
-78 GGKATASSAEST
+78 EGKAATSSAESA
-90 SGVEGQNL
+90 SSVETQNP
-98 PGSDPAKS
+98 PGPAPAKS

-120 SASVGE
+120 SVPAGE
-126 GTASAAAPATGSG
+126 GAASAAVPAAGSG
-139 PSATTTAPEGGT
+139 PSATAAAPEGGT
-151 SPDAATPATGNAPDP
+151 SSDAATPASGSAPD
-166 AASAAV
+166 AATSAAAA
-172 TSGGLTLAAVP
+172 SGGLTLAAAP
-183 AAEGAAAPAAGV
+183 AAEGAAAPTAGV
-195 VAKIGEQSYAT
+195 VAKIGERSYAT

-218 TIVLVANATTQ
+218 TIVLVANATSQ
-229 GISMKGDLTING
+229 GISMKGDLVING

-253 AIFGHALTFKDA
+253 AIFNYSLTFKDA

-292 LTLDNTAMSLD
+292 LTLSNTAMALD
-303 GTGTASNTHAIYF
+303 GTGTASGTHAIYF

-388 NGSNGSHFN
+388 NGSNGSHFD

-417 KLFVKGSTVTCTGNG
+417 KLFVKGSMVTCTGNG
-432 MYGITVG
+432 LYGITVS
-439 NSLNVDGTS
+439 NSLNVDGAS

-466 LRITKNARENLIAKG
+466 LRITKNAKENFIAKG

-487 NNGGNGLENYADLLI
+487 NNGGNGLENYADLFI
-502 EEGVDLSI
+502 EDGVDLSI

-529 LTLPSGAKIYNNIA
+529 LTLPSGAKIHNNTA

-549 IFSLGKIVVPATGK
+549 IYSLGKIVVPATGE
-563 WILDQNHDGVGDHS
+563 WILDQNHDGVGDHA
-577 IAGWF
+577 ITGWF

-601 DANYIIGIEEGN
+601 DANYMIEIEEGS

-620 KAAHGIEVDLG
+620 KATHGIQVDPE
-631 EGEEPASP
+631 EGDVPVGP
-639 DGGSEDPGKAE
+639 DESEDPGKVE
-650 GSSGVETVSA
+650 DPGSVKTVSA

-666 APGSVK
+666 ATSSAK
-672 SVSPKTGDSAGFG
+672 SVSPKTGDSTGFS

-692 VVAAISAAFAA
+692 VLAAISAAFAA

>member
-9 YSSNSRTLHRYV
+9 CSSNSRTLRRYV

-64 EGASSSFVNAAPQA
+64 EGASSSSVNAASQA
-78 GGKATASSAEST
+78 EGKAAASSAESA
-90 SGVEGQNL
+90 SGVESQNL
-98 PGSDPAKS
+98 PGSAPAKS

-139 PSATTTAPEGGT
+139 PSATTTAPEGGS
-151 SPDAATPATGNAPDP
+151 SPDAATSATGSATDP
-166 AASAAV
+166 AAAA
-172 TSGGLTLAAVP
+172 SS
-183 AAEGAAAPAAGV
+183 AEGAAAPAAGV

-303 GTGTASNTHAIYF
+303 GTGTASGTHAIYF

-330 VVSNYP
+330 AVSNYP

-388 NGSNGSHFN
+388 NGSNGSHFD

-432 MYGITVG
+432 LYGITVS
-439 NSLNVDGTS
+439 NSLNVDGAS

-466 LRITKNARENLIAKG
+466 LRITKNAKENFIAKG

-502 EEGVDLSI
+502 EEGVGLSI

-529 LTLPSGAKIYNNIA
+529 LTFPSGAKIYNNTA
-543 AKAGDD
+543 AKAGDG

-563 WILDQNHDGVGDHS
+563 WILDQNHDGVGGHS
-577 IAGWF
+577 ITGWF
-582 EDGLGSDNP
+582 EDGLGGDNP

-620 KAAHGIEVDLG
+620 KAAHGIEVDPG

-650 GSSGVETVSA
+650 GSSSVETVSA

>member
-9 YSSNSRTLHRYV
+9 CSSNSRTLRRYV

-41 AYADELASGSDSPAA
+41 AYADELASGSDSLAA

-64 EGASSSFVNAAPQA
+64 EGASSSSVNAASQA
-78 GGKATASSAEST
+78 EGKAAASSAESA
-90 SGVEGQNL
+90 SGVESQNL
-98 PGSDPAKS
+98 PGSAPAKS

-126 GTASAAAPATGSG
+126 GAASAAAPATGSG

-151 SPDAATPATGNAPDP
+151 SPDAATSATGSATDP
-166 AASAAV
+166 AAAASSV
-172 TSGGLTLAAVP
+172 
-183 AAEGAAAPAAGV
+183 EGAAAPAAGV

-373 VKVDASELTVINNRG
+373 VKVDASELTVTNNRA
-388 NGSNGSHFN
+388 NGSNGSHFD
-397 IANGSEVSFKDNG
+397 IANGSEVSFKNNG
-410 SHGLSAG
+410 YHGLSAG

-432 MYGITVG
+432 MYGITIG

-459 SASSGGG
+459 SVSSGGG
-466 LRITKNARENLIAKG
+466 LRITKNARENFIAKG

-529 LTLPSGAKIYNNIA
+529 LTLPSGAKIYNNTA

-577 IAGWF
+577 ITGWF
-582 EDGLGSDNP
+582 EDGLGSDSP

-620 KAAHGIEVDLG
+620 KAAHGIEVDPG
-631 EGEEPASP
+631 EGEEPTGP
-639 DGGSEDPGKAE
+639 DDGSEDPGKAE
-650 GSSGVETVSA
+650 DSSSVEAVSA

>member
-1 MKKYPSEA
+1 MKTYPSEA
-9 YSSNSRTLHRYV
+9 CSSNSRTLRRYV

-41 AYADELASGSDSPAA
+41 AYADELAFGSGSSAA

-64 EGASSSFVNAAPQA
+64 EGASSSSVNTAPREE
-78 GGKATASSAEST
+78 GKAAANSAERP
-90 SGVEGQNL
+90 SGVEGQN
-98 PGSDPAKS
+98 PPESAPAKS
-106 SASEASAPGAGESG
+106 SASEASAPGTGESG
-120 SASVGE
+120 SAAAGE
-126 GTASAAAPATGSG
+126 GTASAAVPATGS
-139 PSATTTAPEGGT
+139 
-151 SPDAATPATGNAPDP
+151 APDS
-166 AASAAV
+166 AASAAEGV
-172 TSGGLTLAAVP
+172 AASTT
-183 AAEGAAAPAAGV
+183 GV
-195 VAKIGEQSYAT
+195 VAKIGERSYAT

-253 AIFGHALTFKDA
+253 AIFNHALTFKDA
-265 IVSMMG
+265 MVSMMG

-292 LTLDNTAMSLD
+292 LTLDNTAINLD
-303 GTGTASNTHAIYF
+303 GTGTASSTHAIYF

-388 NGSNGSHFN
+388 NGSNGSHFD

-466 LRITKNARENLIAKG
+466 LRITKNARENFIAKG

-487 NNGGNGLENYADLLI
+487 NNGGNGLENYADLFI

-529 LTLPSGAKIYNNIA
+529 LTLPSGAKLYNNTA

-563 WILDQNHDGVGDHS
+563 WILDQNHDGAGDHS
-577 IAGWF
+577 I
-582 EDGLGSDNP
+582 
-591 QRWQAHAEDE
+591 
-601 DANYIIGIEEGN
+601 
-613 FEIPLAL
+613 
-620 KAAHGIEVDLG
+620 
-631 EGEEPASP
+631 
-639 DGGSEDPGKAE
+639 
-650 GSSGVETVSA
+650 
-660 EKAEVV
+660 
-666 APGSVK
+666 
-672 SVSPKTGDSAGFG
+672 TG
-685 LAAAAMS
+685 
-692 VVAAISAAFAA
+692 
-703 LRRRED
+703 

>member
-1 MKKYPSEA
+1 M
-9 YSSNSRTLHRYV
+9 
-21 VVAGLVLSVGL
+21 
-32 TIAPGAVST
+32 
-41 AYADELASGSDSPAA
+41 
-56 IEAAMQPG
+56 
-64 EGASSSFVNAAPQA
+64 
-78 GGKATASSAEST
+78 
-90 SGVEGQNL
+90 
-98 PGSDPAKS
+98 
-106 SASEASAPGAGESG
+106 
-120 SASVGE
+120 
-126 GTASAAAPATGSG
+126 
-139 PSATTTAPEGGT
+139 
-151 SPDAATPATGNAPDP
+151 
-166 AASAAV
+166 
-172 TSGGLTLAAVP
+172 
-183 AAEGAAAPAAGV
+183 
-195 VAKIGEQSYAT
+195 AKIGEQSYAT

-373 VKVDASELTVINNRG
+373 VKVDASELTVTNNRA
-388 NGSNGSHFN
+388 NGSNGSHFD

-410 SHGLSAG
+410 YHGLSAG

-459 SASSGGG
+459 SVSSGGG
-466 LRITKNARENLIAKG
+466 LRITKNARENFIAKG

-577 IAGWF
+577 ITGWF

-620 KAAHGIEVDLG
+620 KAAHGIEVDPG
-631 EGEEPASP
+631 EGEEPAGP

-650 GSSGVETVSA
+650 GSSGVETASA

>member
-9 YSSNSRTLHRYV
+9 CSSNSRTLRRYV

-41 AYADELASGSDSPAA
+41 AYADEPASGSGSSVA

-64 EGASSSFVNAAPQA
+64 EGASASSVNTASQEE
-78 GGKATASSAEST
+78 GKAATSSAEST
-90 SGVEGQNL
+90 SGVEGQDS
-98 PGSDPAKS
+98 PGSAPAKS
-106 SASEASAPGAGESG
+106 SASEASAPGAGESS
-120 SASVGE
+120 SAPVGE
-126 GTASAAAPATGSG
+126 GAAS
-139 PSATTTAPEGGT
+139 
-151 SPDAATPATGNAPDP
+151 AATPATGSATDP

-172 TSGGLTLAAVP
+172 TSGGSTLAAVS

-229 GISMKGDLTING
+229 GINMKGDLTING

-292 LTLDNTAMSLD
+292 LTLDNTAMNLD
-303 GTGTASNTHAIYF
+303 GTGTVSGTHAIYF

-388 NGSNGSHFN
+388 NGSNGSHFD

-466 LRITKNARENLIAKG
+466 LRITKNARENFIAKG

-502 EEGVDLSI
+502 EDGVDLSI
-510 LQNYE
+510 FQNYE

-529 LTLPSGAKIYNNIA
+529 LTLPSGAKIHNNTA

-549 IFSLGKIVVPATGK
+549 IFSLGKIVVPATGE
-563 WILDQNHDGVGDHS
+563 WILDQNHDGAGDHS
-577 IAGWF
+577 ITGWF

-601 DANYIIGIEEGN
+601 DANYMIGIEEGS

-620 KAAHGIEVDLG
+620 KAAHGVEVDPG
-631 EGEEPASP
+631 EGDEPAAP
-639 DGGSEDPGKAE
+639 DDGSEDSGKAE
-650 GSSGVETVSA
+650 GSSSVETVSA
-660 EKAEVV
+660 EKAEVA

-692 VVAAISAAFAA
+692 VIAAISAAFAA

>member
-9 YSSNSRTLHRYV
+9 CSSNSRTLYRYV

-64 EGASSSFVNAAPQA
+64 EGASSSSVNAASQA
-78 GGKATASSAEST
+78 EGKAAASSAESA
-90 SGVEGQNL
+90 SGVESQNL
-98 PGSDPAKS
+98 PGSAPAKS

-151 SPDAATPATGNAPDP
+151 SSDAATSAMGSATDP
-166 AASAAV
+166 AAAA
-172 TSGGLTLAAVP
+172 SS
-183 AAEGAAAPAAGV
+183 AEGAAAPAAGV

-218 TIVLVANATTQ
+218 TIVLVTNATTQ

-303 GTGTASNTHAIYF
+303 GTGTASNTHTIYF

-388 NGSNGSHFN
+388 NGSNGSHFD

-432 MYGITVG
+432 LYGITVG
-439 NSLNVDGTS
+439 NSLNVDGAS

-466 LRITKNARENLIAKG
+466 LRITKNAKENFIAKG

-529 LTLPSGAKIYNNIA
+529 LTLPSGAKIHNNTA

-549 IFSLGKIVVPATGK
+549 IYSLGKIVVPATGE
-563 WILDQNHDGVGDHS
+563 WILDQNHDGVGDHA
-577 IAGWF
+577 ITGWF

-620 KAAHGIEVDLG
+620 KAAHGVEVDPG

-650 GSSGVETVSA
+650 GSSSVETVSV
-660 EKAEVV
+660 EKAEVI

>member
-9 YSSNSRTLHRYV
+9 YSSNSRTLRRYV

-41 AYADELASGSDSPAA
+41 AYADELASGSGTPAA
-56 IEAAMQPG
+56 IEAAVQPE
-64 EGASSSFVNAAPQA
+64 EGA
-78 GGKATASSAEST
+78 
-90 SGVEGQNL
+90 
-98 PGSDPAKS
+98 
-106 SASEASAPGAGESG
+106 
-120 SASVGE
+120 
-126 GTASAAAPATGSG
+126 ASAAVPAAGSG
-139 PSATTTAPEGGT
+139 PSATAAAPEGGT
-151 SPDAATPATGNAPDP
+151 SSDAATPASGSAPD
-166 AASAAV
+166 AATSAAAA
-172 TSGGLTLAAVP
+172 SGGLTLAAAP
-183 AAEGAAAPAAGV
+183 AAAPTAGV

-218 TIVLVANATTQ
+218 TIVLVANATSQ
-229 GISMKGDLTING
+229 GISMKGDLVING

-253 AIFGHALTFKDA
+253 AIFNHALTFKDA

-278 EWKWMAICASKDGS
+278 EWKWMAICANKDGL
-292 LTLDNTAMSLD
+292 LTLDNTAMALD
-303 GTGTASNTHAIYF
+303 GTGTASGTHAIYF

-373 VKVDASELTVINNRG
+373 VKVDASELAVINNRG
-388 NGSNGSHFN
+388 NGSNGSHFD

-432 MYGITVG
+432 LYGITVS
-439 NSLNVDGTS
+439 NSLNVDGAS
-448 TLKAN
+448 TLKVN

-466 LRITKNARENLIAKG
+466 LRITKNAKENFIAKG

-487 NNGGNGLENYADLLI
+487 NNGGNGLENYADLFI
-502 EEGVDLSI
+502 EDGVDLSI

-529 LTLPSGAKIYNNIA
+529 LTLPSGAKIHNNTA

-549 IFSLGKIVVPATGK
+549 IYSLGKIVVPATGE
-563 WILDQNHDGVGDHS
+563 WILDQNHDGVGDHA
-577 IAGWF
+577 ITGWF

-601 DANYIIGIEEGN
+601 DANYMIEIEEGS

-620 KAAHGIEVDLG
+620 KATHGIQVDPEEGDVPVGPG
-631 EGEEPASP
+631 E
-639 DGGSEDPGKAE
+639 SEDPGKAE
-650 GSSGVETVSA
+650 DPVSVKTVSA

-666 APGSVK
+666 ATSSAK
-672 SVSPKTGDSAGFG
+672 SVSPKTGDSAGFS

-692 VVAAISAAFAA
+692 VLAAISAAFAA